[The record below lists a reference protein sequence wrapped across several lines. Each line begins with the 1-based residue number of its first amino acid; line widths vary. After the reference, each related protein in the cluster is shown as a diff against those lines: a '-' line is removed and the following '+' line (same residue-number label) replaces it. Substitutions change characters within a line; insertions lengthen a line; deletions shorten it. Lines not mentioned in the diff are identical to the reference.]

1 MFRVIILGECALI
14 MAIALLAYILIQ
26 NSEDLKNTRKGKVIV
41 IFIMT
46 MAFVLFLLSFD
57 NIRLSL
63 KNIIW

>member
-26 NSEDLKNTRKGKVIV
+26 NSEDLKDTRKGKVIV

-63 KNIIW
+63 KNIFW